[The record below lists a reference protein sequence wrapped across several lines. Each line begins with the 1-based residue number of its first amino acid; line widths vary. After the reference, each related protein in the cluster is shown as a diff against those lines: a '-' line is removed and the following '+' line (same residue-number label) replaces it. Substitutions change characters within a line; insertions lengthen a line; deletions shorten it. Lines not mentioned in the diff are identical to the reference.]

1 MIPSPMLILAVVIA
15 FVVNGFYWNAHGSN
29 AADTRWTAKIEKER
43 ADAATAARA
52 TEQRWQ
58 GVVNETSKHYLT
70 RIAQQRRTLDTAL
83 DSLRDRPERPAADAQ
98 PAKTDCP
105 CGTGAGLCRQ
115 DGEFLTREAA
125 RANEIRAGLDACYQ
139 VIDGT
144 R

>member
-105 CGTGAGLCRQ
+105 CGTGA
-115 DGEFLTREAA
+115 
-125 RANEIRAGLDACYQ
+125 
-139 VIDGT
+139 
-144 R
+144 